1 MPYYSVR
8 GQLTRR
14 AALFLGGAAVG
25 AYAGVKLSAKVPP
38 VDGTRMVVP
47 TGGEGTL
54 NDASLL
60 NETPIAR
67 HIILKDNPGE
77 RMISAVRAE
86 MNAAREEGRAFNI
99 GSARHS
105 MGGHAIPRDGV
116 AMTYDNGLIE
126 ADTERAVFRAH
137 AGARWSDVIAQLDR
151 IGWSPKV
158 MQSNND
164 FGVAATFC
172 VNAHG
177 WPAPHGP
184 MGSTVRTVYM
194 LRPDGELL
202 RVSREEFQDLFN
214 LTMGGYGLT
223 GAILELEVEMVPNR
237 WLVPSY
243 RKLAARDFAPFFV
256 GAIESG
262 TVNMAYGRLN
272 VDRANFF
279 EDALIITYSEAE
291 DQEEL
296 PPVSGSG
303 FVSKAAAK
311 IFRAQLM
318 NERAKDLRWWV
329 ETGLGPKVNGE
340 VTRNTLLN
348 EPVVTLDDGDPT
360 RTDILHEYFVPP
372 DRFAD
377 FVTACQEVIPA
388 SYQEMLNI
396 TLRYVTADRESVLS
410 YASGPR
416 IACVMLFSQEMTA
429 RAEADHKRM
438 TRELI
443 DRVLDLG
450 GTYYLPYRPHASR
463 RQFRRA
469 YPRAQE
475 FAARK
480 LELDPGLLFR
490 NGFWDNYLEGLV

>member
-1 MPYYSVR
+1 MRYPSVR
-8 GQLTRR
+8 AQLTRR

-25 AYAGVKLSAKVPP
+25 AYAGAKLSGKVPP
-38 VDGTRMVVP
+38 VEGTRLAVP
-47 TGGEGTL
+47 SAGEGTL

-60 NETPIAR
+60 SETPIHK

-77 RMISAVRAE
+77 AMISAVRAE
-86 MNAAREEGRAFNI
+86 MEAARDEGRPFNI
-99 GSARHS
+99 GAARHS
-105 MGGHAIPRDGV
+105 MGGHAIPPGGV
-116 AMTYDNGLIE
+116 AMTYDNGLVE
-126 ADTERAVFRAH
+126 ADTQRGLFRAH
-137 AGARWSDVIAQLDR
+137 AGARWSDVITQLDR

-164 FGVAATFC
+164 FGLAATFC

-177 WPAPHGP
+177 WPVPHGP
-184 MGSTVRTVYM
+184 MGATVRTVYM

-202 RVSREEFQDLFN
+202 RVSRDEFGDLFN

-237 WLVPSY
+237 RLVPSY
-243 RKLAARDFAPFFV
+243 RKLAAKDFAPFFV

-262 TVNMAYGRLN
+262 NVSMAYGRLN
-272 VDRANFF
+272 VDRAHFF
-279 EDALIITYSEAE
+279 EDSLMITYGEADNQE
-291 DQEEL
+291 DL
-296 PPVSGSG
+296 PPASGSG
-303 FVSKAAAK
+303 FVSKAAAR

-318 NERAKDLRWWV
+318 NEYAKDLRWWV
-329 ETGLGPKVNGE
+329 ETGLGPRINGE
-340 VTRNTLLN
+340 VTRNSLLN

-377 FVTACQEVIPA
+377 FVTVCQEVIPA
-388 SYQEMLNI
+388 SYQEMMNI
-396 TLRYVTADRESVLS
+396 TLRYVAADRESVLS
-410 YASGPR
+410 YAPGPR

-443 DRVLDLG
+443 DRVLELG

-480 LELDPGLLFR
+480 LELDPGKLFR
-490 NGFWDNYLEGLV
+490 NSFWDNYLEGLV